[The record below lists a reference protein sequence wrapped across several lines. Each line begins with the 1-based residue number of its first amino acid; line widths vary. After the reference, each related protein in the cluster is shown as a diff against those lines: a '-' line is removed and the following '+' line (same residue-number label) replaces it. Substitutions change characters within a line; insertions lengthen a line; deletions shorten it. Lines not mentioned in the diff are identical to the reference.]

1 MKKSITL
8 ILILAFAIAAF
19 SGCASTSKTDGLSP
33 EELERL
39 YAEAITDARDDDL
52 NSAFPVMLGSEESED
67 EVVAEMLLE
76 LLAFKSEDAEAYAMS
91 ISLMNVKAYGIV
103 VVKPAEGKAD
113 AVKDGLQGFIDQQCQ
128 SFANYLADQYEI
140 AKNARLETLNDGTIV
155 MVMSPDQDAVYDSIA
170 KSIQGT

>member
-52 NSAFPVMLGSEESED
+52 NDAFPVMLGSEESED

-76 LLAFKSEDAEAYAMS
+76 LLGFKSEDAEAYAMS
-91 ISLMNVKAYGIV
+91 VSLMNVKAYGIV

-128 SFANYLADQYEI
+128 SFANYRADQYEI

>member
-76 LLAFKSEDAEAYAMS
+76 LLGFKSEDAEAYAMS
-91 ISLMNVKAYGIV
+91 VSLMNVKAYGIV

-113 AVKDGLQGFIDQQCQ
+113 AVKDGLQNFIDQQCQ

>member
-67 EVVAEMLLE
+67 EVVAEMLQE
-76 LLAFKSEDAEAYAMS
+76 LLGFKSEDAEAYAMS
-91 ISLMNVKAYGIV
+91 VSLMNVKAYGIV

-128 SFANYLADQYEI
+128 SFELYLADQYEI

-170 KSIQGT
+170 NSIQGD

>member
-76 LLAFKSEDAEAYAMS
+76 LLGFKSEDAQAYAMS
-91 ISLMNVKAYGIV
+91 VSLMNVKAYGIV

-113 AVKDGLQGFIDQQCQ
+113 AGKEGLQGFIDQQCQ
-128 SFANYLADQYEI
+128 SLANYLADQYEI

>member
-8 ILILAFAIAAF
+8 MLVLAFVIAVF

-33 EELERL
+33 EELEKL
-39 YAEAITDARDDDL
+39 YAKAITDARDDEL

-76 LLAFKSEDAEAYAMS
+76 LLGFKSEDAEAYAMS
-91 ISLMNVKAYGIV
+91 VSLMNVKAYGIV

-113 AVKDGLQGFIDQQCQ
+113 AVKDGL
-128 SFANYLADQYEI
+128 
-140 AKNARLETLNDGTIV
+140 
-155 MVMSPDQDAVYDSIA
+155 
-170 KSIQGT
+170 

>member
-8 ILILAFAIAAF
+8 MLILAFAIAAF

-76 LLAFKSEDAEAYAMS
+76 LLGFKSEDAEAYAMS
-91 ISLMNVKAYGIV
+91 VSLMNVKAYGIV

-113 AVKDGLQGFIDQQCQ
+113 AVKDGLQGFIDRQCQ
-128 SFANYLADQYEI
+128 SFSNYLADQYEI

>member
-52 NSAFPVMLGSEESED
+52 NDAFPVMLGSDESGD
-67 EVVAEMLLE
+67 EVVAEMLQE
-76 LLAFKSEDAEAYAMS
+76 LLGFKSEDAEAYAMS
-91 ISLMNVKAYGIV
+91 VSLMNVKAYGIV

-128 SFANYLADQYEI
+128 SFELYLADQYEI

-155 MVMSPDQDAVYDSIA
+155 MVMCPDQDAVYDSIA

>member
-8 ILILAFAIAAF
+8 MLVLTFVIAVF

-33 EELERL
+33 EELEKL
-39 YAEAITDARDDDL
+39 YAKAITDARDDDL

-67 EVVAEMLLE
+67 EVVAEMLHE
-76 LLAFKSEDAEAYAMS
+76 LLGFKSDDAEAYAMS

-103 VVKPAEGKAD
+103 VVKPADGRAE

-128 SFANYLADQYEI
+128 GFELYLADQYEI

-155 MVMSPDQDAVYDSIA
+155 MVMCPDQDAVYDSIA
-170 KSIQGT
+170 KSIQGA

>member
-1 MKKSITL
+1 
-8 ILILAFAIAAF
+8 
-19 SGCASTSKTDGLSP
+19 
-33 EELERL
+33 
-39 YAEAITDARDDDL
+39 
-52 NSAFPVMLGSEESED
+52 MLGSEESED

-76 LLAFKSEDAEAYAMS
+76 LLGFKSEDAEAYAMS
-91 ISLMNVKAYGIV
+91 VSLMNVKAYGIV

-113 AVKDGLQGFIDQQCQ
+113 AVKDGLQGFIDRQCQ

-170 KSIQGT
+170 KSIQGD

>member
-19 SGCASTSKTDGLSP
+19 TGCASTSKTDGLSP

-76 LLAFKSEDAEAYAMS
+76 LLGFKSEDAEAYAMS
-91 ISLMNVKAYGIV
+91 VSLMNVKAYGIV

-113 AVKDGLQGFIDQQCQ
+113 AVKDGLQGFIDRQCQ

>member
-8 ILILAFAIAAF
+8 MLVLAFVIAVF

-33 EELERL
+33 EELEKL
-39 YAEAITDARDDDL
+39 YAKAITDARDDDL

-67 EVVAEMLLE
+67 EVVAEMLHE
-76 LLAFKSEDAEAYAMS
+76 LLGFKADDAEAYAMS

-103 VVKPAEGKAD
+103 VVKPADGRAE

-128 SFANYLADQYEI
+128 GFELYLADQYEI

-155 MVMSPDQDAVYDSIA
+155 MVMCPDQDAVYDSIA
-170 KSIQGT
+170 KSIQGA

>member
-8 ILILAFAIAAF
+8 MLILAFAIAAF

-76 LLAFKSEDAEAYAMS
+76 LLGFKSEDAEAYAMS
-91 ISLMNVKAYGIV
+91 VSLMNVKAYGIV

-113 AVKDGLQGFIDQQCQ
+113 AVKDGLQGFIDRQCQ
-128 SFANYLADQYEI
+128 SFSNYLADQYEI

-170 KSIQGT
+170 KSIQGA

>member
-8 ILILAFAIAAF
+8 MLVLAFVIAVF

-33 EELERL
+33 EELEKL
-39 YAEAITDARDDDL
+39 YAKAITDARDAEL
-52 NSAFPVMLGSEESED
+52 NSAFPVMLGSDESED
-67 EVVAEMLLE
+67 EVVAEMLHE
-76 LLAFKSEDAEAYAMS
+76 LLGFKSEDAEAYAMS

-103 VVKPAEGKAD
+103 VVKPADGRAE

-128 SFANYLADQYEI
+128 SFELYLADQYEI

-155 MVMSPDQDAVYDSIA
+155 MVMCPDQDAVYNSIA
-170 KSIQGT
+170 KSIQGA

>member
-8 ILILAFAIAAF
+8 MLVLAFVIAVF

-33 EELERL
+33 EELEKL
-39 YAEAITDARDDDL
+39 YAKAITDARDDDL

-67 EVVAEMLLE
+67 EVVAEMLHE
-76 LLAFKSEDAEAYAMS
+76 LLGFKSEDAEAYAMS
-91 ISLMNVKAYGIV
+91 VSLMNVKAYGIV
-103 VVKPAEGKAD
+103 VVKPADGRAE

-128 SFANYLADQYEI
+128 GFELYLADQYEI

-155 MVMSPDQDAVYDSIA
+155 MVMCPDQDAVYDSIA
-170 KSIQGT
+170 KSIQGA

>member
-1 MKKSITL
+1 ML
-8 ILILAFAIAAF
+8 VLAFVIAVF

-33 EELERL
+33 EELEKL
-39 YAEAITDARDDDL
+39 YAKAITDARDDEL

-67 EVVAEMLLE
+67 EVVAEMLHE
-76 LLAFKSEDAEAYAMS
+76 LLGFKADDAEAYAMS

-103 VVKPAEGKAD
+103 VVKPADGRAE

-128 SFANYLADQYEI
+128 GFELYLADQYEI

-155 MVMSPDQDAVYDSIA
+155 MVMCPDQDAVYDSIA
-170 KSIQGT
+170 KSIQGA